1 MASPDPIDE
10 KRERYRRQSATWQRI
25 AYLIYGVATVLFF
38 VGLIASFRPWL
49 VTVIIGAL
57 IVASIILAIAI
68 QVGYAV
74 RGAERHEEDAR
85 TQRRR
90 R

>member
-1 MASPDPIDE
+1 MASDDPIDA
-10 KRERYRRQSATWQRI
+10 KRERYRQQSAAAQRL
-25 AYLIYGVATVLFF
+25 AYGTYAVATVLFF
-38 VGLIASFRPWL
+38 FGLFTTFRPWL
-49 VTVIIGAL
+49 VTVIVGAL
-57 IVASIILAIAI
+57 ILASVVLAIAI
-68 QVGYAV
+68 QVAYAV

>member
-1 MASPDPIDE
+1 MLAS
-10 KRERYRRQSATWQRI
+10 KGQRL
-25 AYLIYGVATVLFF
+25 AYTLFGVATIAFF
-38 VGLIASFRPWL
+38 VGLIVNFRPWL
-49 VTVIIGAL
+49 VTAIIGLL
-57 IVASIILAIAI
+57 IVASSILAVAI

-85 TQRRR
+85 AQRRR

>member
-1 MASPDPIDE
+1 MSSPDPIDE
-10 KRERYRRQSATWQRI
+10 KRERYRSQAATWQRV
-25 AYLIYGVATVLFF
+25 AYLLYGIATLFF
-38 VGLIASFRPWL
+38 FFGLVTSFRPWL
-49 VTVIIGAL
+49 VTVIVGAL

-74 RGAERHEEDAR
+74 RGAERHEHDAR

>member
-10 KRERYRRQSATWQRI
+10 KREQYRRQSATWQPI
-25 AYLIYGVATVLFF
+25 AYLLYGVATIFFF
-38 VGLIASFRPWL
+38 VGLITSFRPWL

>member
-1 MASPDPIDE
+1 MAPSDPIDE
-10 KRERYRRQSATWQRI
+10 QRARYRALASKGQRL
-25 AYLIYGVATVLFF
+25 AYGLFGVATVAFF
-38 VGLIASFRPWL
+38 VGLFSSLRPWL
-49 VTVIIGAL
+49 VTL
-57 IVASIILAIAI
+57 IVGCLIAASIILAVAI

>member
-1 MASPDPIDE
+1 VADPDPIE
-10 KRERYRRQSATWQRI
+10 QKRAHYRVQAAIWQRV
-25 AYLIYGVATVLFF
+25 AYGIYAVASVFF
-38 VGLIASFRPWL
+38 VVGLLASFRPWL
-49 VTVIIGAL
+49 VTVIIGSL
-57 IVASIILAIAI
+57 IIGSVILAIAI

-74 RGAERHEEDAR
+74 RGAERHEEDSR

>member
-1 MASPDPIDE
+1 MAASDPIDE
-10 KRERYRRQSATWQRI
+10 KRAFYRVQATRWQRI
-25 AYLIYGVATVLFF
+25 AYCLYGAATLFF
-38 VGLIASFRPWL
+38 FYGLITSFRPWL
-49 VTVIIGAL
+49 VTVIVGAL
-57 IVASIILAIAI
+57 IVGSIILAIAI

-85 TQRRR
+85 AQRRR

>member
-10 KRERYRRQSATWQRI
+10 KRERYRRQSAAWQRI

-38 VGLIASFRPWL
+38 VGLITSFRPWL